1 MRNIS
6 VGSEILDS
14 TDTIPQLDDAAGV
27 EASGDESEGA
37 NKKHWTKRSKGKK
50 KLG

>member
-1 MRNIS
+1 MRDIS

-14 TDTIPQLDDAAGV
+14 TDTIPQLGDAAGA
-27 EASGDESEGA
+27 EASGDKSKGR
-37 NKKHWTKRSKGKK
+37 NKKHQTKRSKGKN